1 MARKIRYIDE
11 KAVGTVSGNV
21 TTTHVNLLGYKLKRR
36 DLERI
41 LEGTAERPYFYVGHD
56 IDEPPVGKVITAEI
70 RRLEDG
76 EYGLWE
82 EIELFDEE
90 VARDIQ
96 KHGGVSIGLRSG
108 PVEGLD

>member
-11 KAVGTVSGNV
+11 TSVGTVSGNV
-21 TTTHVNLLGYKLKRR
+21 TTTLVNRLGYKLKRR
-36 DLERI
+36 DLEQI
-41 LEGTAERPYFYVGHD
+41 LEGTADRPFFYVGHD
-56 IDEPPVGKVITAEI
+56 IDEPPVGKVVKAEI
-70 RRLEDG
+70 RQLEDG

-90 VARDIQ
+90 VARNIQ

-108 PVEGLD
+108 LVKGLD